1 MSTMRSRPWRV
12 VHICC
17 FQIRNVSF
25 RVIRVEKWCKEGDTI
40 GEEGGEKIEE
50 EDDEER
56 VTKGVLGKR

>member
-1 MSTMRSRPWRV
+1 
-12 VHICC
+12 
-17 FQIRNVSF
+17 
-25 RVIRVEKWCKEGDTI
+25 VIRVEKWCKEGDTI